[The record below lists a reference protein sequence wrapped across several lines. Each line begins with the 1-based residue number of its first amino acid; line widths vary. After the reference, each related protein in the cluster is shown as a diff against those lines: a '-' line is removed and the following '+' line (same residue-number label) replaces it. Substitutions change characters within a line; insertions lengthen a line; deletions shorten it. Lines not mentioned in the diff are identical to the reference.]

1 MLEKHPT
8 RHVFQIQPLALH
20 FSPRPYI
27 QRPPVSQQRDRVQL
41 FRYHALLLSCLL
53 TPTFTV
59 SCPHFSCM
67 HYAFRLSSAMPGI
80 CLPCSLHLLGP
91 LASFLQ
97 LLPGPVSYAFILFLA
112 FGHRARPTTVLS
124 SALAF
129 LCPQTLRTQDTTDT
143 ATFFPPTCFVQL
155 HHHSQD
161 RSLVSLRQE
170 FFLGHCRRH
179 PVVYPLLMSGCH
191 WLSLS
196 HESNSSLVSLLLFV
210 SLLFTLSSVHTRVAS
225 TWLSDGFLEN
235 F

>member
-1 MLEKHPT
+1 MLHLQLWPFPLKFFCLLDLAVQVLEKHPT

-27 QRPPVSQQRDRVQL
+27 QHSPVSQQRDRVQL

-80 CLPCSLHLLGP
+80 CLPCSLDLLGP

-124 SALAF
+124 SVLAF
-129 LCPQTLRTQDTTDT
+129 LCPQTLHTQDTHRHCHL
-143 ATFFPPTCFVQL
+143 FPPNLFCSTASSF
-155 HHHSQD
+155 S
-161 RSLVSLRQE
+161 R
-170 FFLGHCRRH
+170 
-179 PVVYPLLMSGCH
+179 PLLSVSSPRILPWSLPKTSCRLSTSH
-191 WLSLS
+191 VWLSL
-196 HESNSSLVSLLLFV
+196 
-210 SLLFTLSSVHTRVAS
+210 A
-225 TWLSDGFLEN
+225 
-235 F
+235 